1 MALAIFDLDNTL
13 LAGDSDHAWGEF
25 VCDRGLVDE
34 PRFRKLND
42 AFYADYL
49 AGTLNI
55 EAYVRHAL
63 SPVAGQPPETIAGW
77 HRDFMAERIEPML
90 LPAAFELVEKH
101 RRAGDHLLIIT
112 ATNRFIT
119 APIAS
124 RFGINDLLACEGEM
138 RDGRYTG
145 EPTGILT
152 YAAGKVRRL
161 EQWLAQSGHT
171 LQGSCF
177 YSDSHNDIPLLE
189 IVDWPV
195 AVDPDEHLRA
205 EALRRSWEIISLRD

>member
-1 MALAIFDLDNTL
+1 VALAIFDLDNTL

-34 PRFRKLND
+34 ARFRELND
-42 AFYADYL
+42 AFYQDYL
-49 AGTLNI
+49 AGTLDI

-63 SPVAGQPPETIAGW
+63 RPVAGQTPETIAAW
-77 HRDFMAERIEPML
+77 HREFMAERIEPML
-90 LPAAFELVEKH
+90 QPAAFELVERH

-112 ATNRFIT
+112 ATSRFIT

-124 RFGINDLLACEGEM
+124 RFGVDDLLACEGEL

-145 EPTGILT
+145 EPAGILT

-161 EQWLAQSGHT
+161 EKWLEHSGHT
-171 LQGSCF
+171 LRGSSF

-189 IVDWPV
+189 IVDRPV
-195 AVDPDEHLRA
+195 AVDPDERLREQA
-205 EALRRSWEIISLRD
+205 IRRGWEIISLRG